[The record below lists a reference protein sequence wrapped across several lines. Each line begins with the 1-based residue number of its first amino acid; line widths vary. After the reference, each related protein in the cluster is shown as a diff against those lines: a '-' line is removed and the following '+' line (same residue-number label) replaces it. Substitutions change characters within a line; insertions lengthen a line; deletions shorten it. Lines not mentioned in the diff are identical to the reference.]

1 MGEKILKL
9 GTVHQ
14 CNCCLGGK
22 TLHPLISVID
32 LSKAQLSPHTDIKFG
47 FYTILINECKCEAH
61 AYGQQY
67 YDYSD
72 GALFCLTPGETIDRE
87 KTKSEFPSKGWILAF
102 HPDLICGT
110 TLGMNID
117 NYSFFSYQPTEALHL
132 SLREKQTLLD
142 LLNKIDQ
149 ELQRYIDCHSK
160 KIVSTY
166 VELLLDYC
174 TRFYERQFI
183 TRCEANKNIIE
194 RLNIIIDNYFETEK
208 PQTHELL
215 SAEYCADLLQLSS
228 DYLCDMLKFE
238 TGKHFEEYI
247 QFKRFE
253 IAKKWLLDTDKTVN
267 EISKEL
273 GFQSSQYFSRL
284 FKKLTGFSPNDFRM
298 PN

>member
-47 FYTILINECKCEAH
+47 FYTVLINECKCEAH

-194 RLNIIIDNYFETEK
+194 RLDIIIDNYFETGK

-238 TGKHFEEYI
+238 TGKHFEEYV

-253 IAKKWLLDTDKTVN
+253 IAKKWLLDTDKAVN

-273 GFQSSQYFSRL
+273 GFQSAQYFSRL

>member
-142 LLNKIDQ
+142 LLNKINQ

-194 RLNIIIDNYFETEK
+194 RLDIIIDNYFETEK
-208 PQTHELL
+208 QQTHELL
-215 SAEYCADLLQLSS
+215 SAEYCANLLQLSS

-238 TGKHFEEYI
+238 TGKHFEEYV

-253 IAKKWLLDTDKTVN
+253 IAKKWLLDTDKAVN

-273 GFQSSQYFSRL
+273 GFQSAQYFSRL

>member
-194 RLNIIIDNYFETEK
+194 RLDIIIDNYFETGK
-208 PQTHELL
+208 QQTHELL
-215 SAEYCADLLQLSS
+215 SAEYCANLLQLSS

-238 TGKHFEEYI
+238 TGKHFEEYV

-253 IAKKWLLDTDKTVN
+253 IAKKWLLDTDKAVN

-273 GFQSSQYFSRL
+273 GFQSAQYFSRL

>member
-142 LLNKIDQ
+142 LLNKINQ

-194 RLNIIIDNYFETEK
+194 RLDIIIDNYFETEK
-208 PQTHELL
+208 QQTHELL
-215 SAEYCADLLQLSS
+215 SAEYCANLLQLSS

-238 TGKHFEEYI
+238 TGKHFEEYV

-273 GFQSSQYFSRL
+273 GFQSAQYFSRL

>member
-194 RLNIIIDNYFETEK
+194 RLDIIIDNYFETEK
-208 PQTHELL
+208 PRTHELL

-238 TGKHFEEYI
+238 TGKYFEEYI

-273 GFQSSQYFSRL
+273 GFQSAQYFSRL

>member
-72 GALFCLTPGETIDRE
+72 GALFCLTPGETIDRK

-194 RLNIIIDNYFETEK
+194 RLDIIIDSYFETEK
-208 PQTHELL
+208 QQTHELL

-238 TGKHFEEYI
+238 TGKYFEEYV

-253 IAKKWLLDTDKTVN
+253 IAKKWLLDTDKAVN

-273 GFQSSQYFSRL
+273 GFQSAQYFSRL